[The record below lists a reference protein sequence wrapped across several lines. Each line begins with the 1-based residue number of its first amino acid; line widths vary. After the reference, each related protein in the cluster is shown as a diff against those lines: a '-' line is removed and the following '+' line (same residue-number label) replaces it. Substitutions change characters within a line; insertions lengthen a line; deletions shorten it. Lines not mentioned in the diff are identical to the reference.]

1 MICVGILC
9 LGFIGMYFTIVP
21 GHPYLALSMRPFVG
35 IGEIGF
41 WILVGS
47 MRADVCDYDEY
58 VSGKRREGLIAAAG
72 NWVNKLSISFALIF
86 GGFVLE
92 HVVQFNNKFDI
103 QDKLTVHGSDH
114 VARVNL
120 EHIDINPEG
129 LTLGDSML
137 PTSHNIQL
145 KADGK
150 LELLSGSRWIWQQ
163 AINPKGGESDE
174 NFRPAS
180 QNVIRPTT
188 WAISEKKGFPLQQSV
203 AITWVNGKPVPSE
216 ALLEV
221 MLPEGTQLRSP
232 KPKMP
237 VQKEGAMT
245 RLLMAYTLF
254 PCVSLIL
261 AFVFLLKYPLSR
273 EKLKI
278 IRKELE
284 SRRGVID

>member
-1 MICVGILC
+1 MIKRLSDRMDKHLLLMICVGILC

-41 WILVGS
+41 WILVVS

-103 QDKLTVHGSDH
+103 QDKLTVYGSDH

-137 PTSHNIQL
+137 PTSHNNFHYCQFNQL
-145 KADGK
+145 LTNDIKTSIK
-150 LELLSGSRWIWQQ
+150 SGYS
-163 AINPKGGESDE
+163 
-174 NFRPAS
+174 
-180 QNVIRPTT
+180 
-188 WAISEKKGFPLQQSV
+188 
-203 AITWVNGKPVPSE
+203 
-216 ALLEV
+216 
-221 MLPEGTQLRSP
+221 
-232 KPKMP
+232 
-237 VQKEGAMT
+237 
-245 RLLMAYTLF
+245 
-254 PCVSLIL
+254 
-261 AFVFLLKYPLSR
+261 
-273 EKLKI
+273 
-278 IRKELE
+278 
-284 SRRGVID
+284 